1 MSELENLNEII
12 TEFVNEA
19 VEIVEDLS
27 EKLLELEKDK
37 NNKDLV
43 NEIFRHMHT
52 LKGSSGFLGFTDL
65 GIVAHKAE
73 DILNKFRKG
82 EASITSGSID
92 VLLEAL
98 DIISKQVKQLKE
110 GQQLS
115 VPYQA
120 VVDRLIEVYNSLGN
134 AEIAAESKEKTFEL
148 TGDTIIKNMRSLES
162 SDEEFAEATD
172 EDIFEGEMKEII
184 DDFIVETTDILDK
197 IDNGF
202 VSLEENPE
210 DLVLLNEIFRFVHT
224 IKGTGS
230 FLGFHQ
236 LTSVTHVA
244 EDLLNLLRKG
254 DIVVNDLI
262 MDVLLEF
269 VDILKTLLADIGMK
283 KIVERDINK
292 VVERLKSVINSNNKD
307 AVAIENKFSLK
318 DPLKDIKIPQQKAK
332 EAAPETVP
340 VIEEKNLKTPVAAA
354 KSDDDDDDEE
364 KEQTDKAALAR
375 DNSSKKIADQ
385 TIRVDVQRLESLL
398 NLVGEL
404 VLGRNQLQ
412 QVTNLLMTNFSDSPY
427 LDELNR
433 VNGNIAQITSS
444 IQDGV
449 MKTRMVAIGKVF
461 NKFPRLIRDLSRQT
475 NKNVELIINGAETEL
490 DKTLVEEIN
499 DPLVHLIR
507 NSVDHGIESPEERT
521 SMGKPPKGKVVL
533 FAAQEGDN
541 IVIGV
546 EDDGKGLDVERIK
559 KKAVERGLATETE
572 IERMTQREI
581 FNFIFMPGF
590 STAEKVTN
598 VSGRGVGMDVVKTN
612 ISKLNGHI
620 DIDSTVGQGT
630 SILIKLP
637 LTLAIIKGLLVNVRN
652 EIFVIPISSVREINS
667 IEDGQL
673 QTVNKMEVFK
683 LRNEVIPLIRF
694 TDIFDL
700 PPAPENSTTKKDR
713 FVVVVALA
721 EKRYG
726 FIVDSVKEGQ
736 AEIVIKKLGE
746 YMPHIRGIAGGT
758 IMGDGRVRLIVDVQ
772 EIILLTTAMRSGKV
786 VSKSN

>member
-1 MSELENLNEII
+1 MAELENLNEII

-27 EKLLELEKDK
+27 EKLLDLEKDK

-115 VPYQA
+115 VPYQT
-120 VVDRLIEVYNSLGN
+120 VVDRLVEVYNSLGN
-134 AEIAAESKEKTFEL
+134 AENAAELKDKPFEL
-148 TGDTIIKNMRSLES
+148 TADTIIKNMQSLES
-162 SDEEFAEATD
+162 SDEEFADFTD

-230 FLGFHQ
+230 FLGFNQ

-292 VVERLKSVINSNNKD
+292 VVERLKSVIDSNNKD
-307 AVAIENKFSLK
+307 GNGIENKFNLK
-318 DPLKDIKIPQQKAK
+318 DPLKDIKIPQQKPK
-332 EAAPETVP
+332 DVTPEFAP
-340 VIEEKNLKTPVAAA
+340 VIEDKVVKAPVVAVKN
-354 KSDDDDDDEE
+354 DEEDEDEE
-364 KEQTDKAALAR
+364 KELNEKAAQAR

-507 NSVDHGIESPEERT
+507 NSVDHGIESPEERI
-521 SMGKPPKGKVVL
+521 SIGKPPKGKVVL

-546 EDDGKGLDVERIK
+546 EDDGKGLDLERIK
-559 KKAVERGLATETE
+559 KKAIERGLATDTE

-700 PPAPENSTTKKDR
+700 PPLPENSVAKKDR

-786 VSKSN
+786 VSKDN